1 MSRAAPRPEST
12 DSTKLARTITALTFL
27 ALLSGCT
34 GEQASVTLPKQSER
48 EPQGAP
54 GTPSNAAAT
63 QESEAVKSAY
73 REFVS
78 ALERADSLPDTT
90 RKQQLSTYMVDPQL
104 SRVLKVVKEH
114 RKDHLATYG
123 SVIVHINS
131 VSVDGGDATLRDCQD
146 ATNAGLRDTRTYKKI
161 NRGVRERHVEATLK
175 KGADGRWRVS
185 KHIIL
190 GEGC

>member
-1 MSRAAPRPEST
+1 
-12 DSTKLARTITALTFL
+12 LAIAVF
-27 ALLSGCT
+27 LSGCT
-34 GEQASVTLPKQSER
+34 GEQASVTLPKQPE
-48 EPQGAP
+48 QAP
-54 GTPSNAAAT
+54 STAPSNAST
-63 QESEAVKSAY
+63 TSESEAVKTAY
-73 REFVS
+73 QDFVS

-90 RKQQLSTYMVDPQL
+90 RKQQLSAYMADPQL

-114 RKDHLATYG
+114 KADHVATYG

-131 VSVDGGDATLRDCQD
+131 VSVDRDEATLRDCQD
-146 ATNAGLRDTRTYKKI
+146 ATNAGLRDTRTDKKI

>member
-1 MSRAAPRPEST
+1 M
-12 DSTKLARTITALTFL
+12 TFL

-34 GEQASVTLPKQSER
+34 PEQASVTLPKQSAR
-48 EPQGAP
+48 EAQGAP
-54 GTPSNAAAT
+54 GTPSDTAAAP
-63 QESEAVKSAY
+63 ESEAVKSAY
-73 REFVS
+73 RGFVS
-78 ALERADSLPDTT
+78 ALERADSLPDAT
-90 RKQQLSTYMVDPQL
+90 RKQQLATYMIDPQL
-104 SRVLKVVKEH
+104 SRVLEVVKEH
-114 RKDHLATYG
+114 KADHLATYG

-131 VSVDGGDATLRDCQD
+131 VSVDGDDATLRDCQD
-146 ATNAGLRDTRTYKKI
+146 ATNAGLRDTRTDKKI